1 MNTQISSLDSNRVFI
16 IGNGF
21 DLDLGWKVR
30 YSDFAL
36 SEFWP
41 KYAPVNSIVSYLE
54 RQCCINQWFD
64 LEAELGKYASGNL
77 SSNNQQQWISDTKSY
92 FWELVHKFGLFL
104 RDAIK
109 QDIKTDC
116 IAARVFAEILN
127 NGNFSSIYSFNYTD
141 LYEIASNL
149 QLRKG
154 FKYEHVHGSLKDN
167 NIIIGAPEDA
177 DLKDGFEFLYKT
189 FNEHY
194 HSSRLIY
201 DLREAKEIVFFGHSL
216 GPTDYHYFRSL
227 FQEQCRDGLERKD
240 AKKITIFTYDDESRM
255 SILKQLRKMND
266 NKTNLLYHHND
277 FKIIMTNKGN
287 SQDLEEFIQ
296 HLRETSVDEFD
307 QEVGRI
313 LTSRQ
318 SLEYF

>member
-30 YSDFAL
+30 YIDFAL

-41 KYAPVNSIVSYLE
+41 KSAPANSIVSYLNKKT
-54 RQCCINQWFD
+54 QINEWFD
-64 LEAELGKYASGNL
+64 LEAELGEYASGNI
-77 SSNNQQQWISDTKSY
+77 SSNNHKQLISDAKSY
-92 FWELVHKFGLFL
+92 FRELVYKFGLFL
-104 RDAIK
+104 REAAK
-109 QDIKTDC
+109 KSIKTDC

-141 LYEIASNL
+141 LHDVASA
-149 QLRKG
+149 LRLTTE

-167 NIIIGAPEDA
+167 SIIIGAPEDA

-201 DLREAKEIVFFGHSL
+201 DLREAKEVVFFGHSL
-216 GPTDYHYFRSL
+216 GPTDYHYFKSL
-227 FQEQCRDGLERKD
+227 FQDQCRDGLERKD

-277 FKIIMTNKGN
+277 FKIIMTSKGN
-287 SQDLEEFIQ
+287 SQDLEDFIQ

-307 QEVGRI
+307 KKISQI
-313 LTSRQ
+313 LMSR
-318 SLEYF
+318 